1 MKKETFLIADR
12 TCIVYESE
20 QPEFLLLQPIDEH
33 DLEVLDNE
41 AAVIQSLTSRPFTLV
56 RASSRPGRRLPSSER
71 CLSAMGRRRRFRSSR
86 KR

>member
-41 AAVIQSLTSRPFTLV
+41 VAVIQSLTSRPFTLP
-56 RASSRPGRRLPSSER
+56 A
-71 CLSAMGRRRRFRSSR
+71 
-86 KR
+86 